1 MTRRKR
7 HSNRIRRR
15 RADTGWWEAKT
26 VTAAFVGGLV
36 VGALVWSLQMR
47 RHRREL
53 FSSNRLRRF
62 AALGFL
68 AGKPSIETAHLLTE
82 YIRWEPLPALRRR
95 AERLLGRM
103 KIYLE

>member
-1 MTRRKR
+1 MGGT
-7 HSNRIRRR
+7 
-15 RADTGWWEAKT
+15 AKT
-26 VTAAFVGGLV
+26 VTASFVGGLV

-62 AALGFL
+62 AALGYL
-68 AGKPSIETAHLLTE
+68 AGKPSIETAQLLTE

-95 AERLLGRM
+95 GERLLRRM

>member
-1 MTRRKR
+1 VSRRR
-7 HSNRIRRR
+7 HRSFRIGRR
-15 RADTGWWEAKT
+15 RAHSGWREAKT
-26 VTAAFVGGLV
+26 VTASFVGGLV
-36 VGALVWSLQMR
+36 VGALVWSIQMR

-68 AGKPSIETAHLLTE
+68 AGRPSVETAQLLTE